1 LQALREL
8 RGGNLFETNGFFF
21 DANRH
26 DFSSKVFLGRSIR
39 SSGIREGEEAID
51 ILAEHPSTARHIS
64 YELAQ
69 YFVSDDPPKSL
80 VDRLSKEF
88 LDSRGDI
95 RSVLNTLFHSPEFW
109 DEQYFGKKFKTPY
122 EYVIS
127 AVRASGYPITN
138 TRPLLGMMGQLGM
151 PLYGCLTPDGY
162 KNTQVAW
169 LNPNA
174 MTQRV
179 NYAVALASGRLPL
192 NQSPINTT
200 GQPENGQRMP
210 NGNQAIPL
218 EPVDAAT
225 LARTLGNALSAETR
239 ASVRESK
246 PQFRAALVLGS
257 PDFMGR

>member
-1 LQALREL
+1 M
-8 RGGNLFETNGFFF
+8 TTDSNGFFF
-21 DANRH
+21 DSNRH
-26 DFSSKVFLGRSIR
+26 DFSSKVFLGRAIR
-39 SSGIREGEEAID
+39 STGIREGEEALD
-51 ILAEHPSTARHIS
+51 ILAEHPSTTRHLS

-69 YFVSDDPPKSL
+69 YFVADDPPKSL

-95 RSVLNTLFHSPEFW
+95 RSVLNALFHSPEFW

-127 AVRASGYPITN
+127 AARASGYQISN

-162 KNTQVAW
+162 KNIQAAW

-192 NQSPINTT
+192 NQLPINAAA
-200 GQPENGQRMP
+200 QMEPVQRMALAKQTLP
-210 NGNQAIPL
+210 V
-218 EPVDAAT
+218 EPVDAAG
-225 LARTLGNALSAETR
+225 LVKTLGTALSAQTQ
-239 ASVRESK
+239 ANVREAK
-246 PQFRAALVLGS
+246 PQFRAALILGS
-257 PDFMGR
+257 PDFMVR